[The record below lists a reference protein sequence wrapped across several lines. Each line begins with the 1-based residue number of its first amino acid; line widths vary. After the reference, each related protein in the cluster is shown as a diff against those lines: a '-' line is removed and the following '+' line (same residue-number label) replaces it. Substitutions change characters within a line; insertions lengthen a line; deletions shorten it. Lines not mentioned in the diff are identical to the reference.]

1 MNEEPLR
8 QDSDHL
14 IRILIADDHALVRKG
29 ISMILEVEPNM
40 IVVGEAKDGAQA
52 LELAT
57 RLRPDVVLSDIS
69 MPPPDGI
76 ELARQLRTA
85 LPDTKTIIVSMHE
98 DEGSVRA
105 AFEAGAAAYVIKRAT
120 DSELIAAI
128 RAVVAGRSYRDP
140 FLAPLP

>member
-1 MNEEPLR
+1 VNEEAVR
-8 QDSDHL
+8 QNADGC

-40 IVVGEAKDGAQA
+40 TVVGEAKDGTQA

-76 ELARQLRTA
+76 ELARLLKTA
-85 LPDTKTIIVSMHE
+85 LPETKTIIVSMHE
-98 DEGSVRA
+98 DIGTVRA
-105 AFEAGAAAYVIKRAT
+105 ALDAGAVAYVIKRAS
-120 DSELIAAI
+120 DSELVAAI
-128 RAVVAGRSYRDP
+128 HAAVAGRSYTDP
-140 FLAPLP
+140 HLAPLL